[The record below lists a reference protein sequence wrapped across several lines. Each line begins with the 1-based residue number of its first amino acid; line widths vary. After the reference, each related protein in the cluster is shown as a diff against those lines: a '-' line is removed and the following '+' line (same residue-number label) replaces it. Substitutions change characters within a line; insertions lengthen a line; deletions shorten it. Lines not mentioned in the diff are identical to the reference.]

1 MPSRTPIT
9 DRILDELQSMPGCDL
24 DTLTKNLPDL
34 SWSQIFLE
42 VDRLSREGMVRVTFG
57 LERRY
62 TDPAAGVQARIRA
75 PPHPALI
82 SEAVAGDRERNR
94 EK

>member
-42 VDRLSREGMVRVTFG
+42 VDPAKPRGHGPGDVRPRASLYMIRLPGYKPESA
-57 LERRY
+57 
-62 TDPAAGVQARIRA
+62 PHRIQ
-75 PPHPALI
+75 P
-82 SEAVAGDRERNR
+82 
-94 EK
+94 